1 MKRKIIYFL
10 PLLLL
15 SITGCLKSNS
25 DPSNVV
31 IPTGTFAGQFT
42 RVHLHPATGKLDTI
56 KANLTLT
63 MSTTA
68 GYAISGDTTLH
79 AASHGGYAV
88 DGLNIAFSDQTLPA
102 SPNNT
107 TPVPTK
113 VHLNG
118 VYSYAYN
125 GSALQIA
132 FSSDTLAFFYNFT
145 AKP

>member
-1 MKRKIIYFL
+1 MKRKIVYFL

-15 SITGCLKSNS
+15 SITGCLKNTS

-31 IPTGTFAGQFT
+31 IPVGTFAGTFT
-42 RVHLHPATGKLDTI
+42 RVHLHMATGKLDTI

-63 MSTTA
+63 MSTTS

-88 DGLNIAFSDQTLPA
+88 DGVNIAFSDQTLA
-102 SPNNT
+102 TSPTTT
-107 TPVPTK
+107 TPIPTK

-118 VYSYAYN
+118 VYSYGYN

-145 AKP
+145 AK